1 LIGGKLVAPRGNAFG
16 HAPDRRTRIAALAG
30 PRLTRYAAEVRRQPA
45 DESKDEDRAE
55 IML

>member
-1 LIGGKLVAPRGNAFG
+1 VAPRGNAFG